1 MKVCIVVGAR
11 PNFMK
16 MAPVMHALDRRGVRA
31 TLVHTGQHYDPNMS
45 QVFFDELGMPR
56 PDIHLEVGSGS
67 HARQTAAVMT
77 AFEDL
82 CLERKFDIVAA
93 GGDVNST
100 LAAALVAAK
109 LNIPVAHV
117 EAGLRS
123 GDRTMPEEVNRVV
136 TDHISEW
143 LFASEPSGVENL
155 LQEGIE
161 LVKVHHVG
169 NCMVDTLMMHHD
181 RAVAAAPWSQWNLEP
196 KGYGVMTLHRPSNVD
211 DDATLAALMGTLA
224 DCASKLPLIFPV
236 HPRTRGRLQRLGLD
250 AIPGMIYAEPLPY
263 LTFLGLNAKAK
274 VALTDSGGLQEETT
288 ALGVPCLTL
297 RENTERPA
305 TIELGTNRLVGNDPE
320 AIRAGL
326 DEVLA
331 GRWPEGRKPETW
343 DGHASDRIAE
353 ILLQHGR
360 A

>member
-155 LQEGIE
+155 LNEGIE

-181 RAVAAAPWSQWNLEP
+181 PRGRRGPLGPVEPGAQGLRGDDPAPPLERRRRRDALGPDGDPGRLREQAAADLPGPPADPRAACSGWGS
-196 KGYGVMTLHRPSNVD
+196 TPS
-211 DDATLAALMGTLA
+211 
-224 DCASKLPLIFPV
+224 
-236 HPRTRGRLQRLGLD
+236 RG
-250 AIPGMIYAEPLPY
+250 
-263 LTFLGLNAKAK
+263 
-274 VALTDSGGLQEETT
+274 
-288 ALGVPCLTL
+288 
-297 RENTERPA
+297 
-305 TIELGTNRLVGNDPE
+305 
-320 AIRAGL
+320 
-326 DEVLA
+326 
-331 GRWPEGRKPETW
+331 
-343 DGHASDRIAE
+343 
-353 ILLQHGR
+353 
-360 A
+360 